1 MRYFWF
7 VAALIG
13 LGCCSL
19 FIGVSNVQLADLVHL
34 RGQSTQLFLATRV
47 PRTICLIL
55 VGATSSMCGLIMQ
68 HLTQNKFVSPTTAG
82 TMDSAR
88 LGILVVMLF
97 LPQASLVLRSLTA
110 FFFAFVGT
118 LLFLFFVRLFPQKNQ
133 LMLPLVGVM
142 MGNIIGS
149 VASFFA
155 YQFQLVQ
162 NMSSWLQGNFATI
175 MRGEYELL
183 YITIPLLVVIYIFA
197 YRFTIVGLG
206 ESFAVNLGINYKK
219 MQLLG
224 IGLVSFASAIVLI
237 MVGTIPFLGVIIPNI
252 TAKLYGDQVHKTLGF
267 TALLGSVFLL
277 ACDIIARVVIY
288 PYEVPVSVVVGII
301 GGIIF
306 LYLLVRRKNNA
317 A

>member
-1 MRYFWF
+1 MRYGRL
-7 VAALIG
+7 VALLVI
-13 LGCCSL
+13 LSSISL
-19 FIGVSNVQLADLVHL
+19 FIGVSNVQLSELLQLD
-34 RGQSTQLFLATRV
+34 GQSLQILLATRL

-55 VGATSSMCGLIMQ
+55 VGATSSICGLIMQ

-88 LGILVVMLF
+88 VGILLVMLF
-97 LPQASLVLRSLTA
+97 LPQAPLLLRSLTA
-110 FFFAFVGT
+110 FFFAFAGT
-118 LLFLFFVRLFPQKNQ
+118 LLFLFFARLFPQKNQ

-175 MRGEYELL
+175 IRGEYELL
-183 YITIPLLVVIYIFA
+183 YVTVPLLVVIYIFA

-219 MQLLG
+219 IQLLG
-224 IGLVSFASAIVLI
+224 IGLVSLASAIVLI

-252 TAKLYGDQVHKTLGF
+252 TAKLSGDQVHKILGF

-306 LYLLVRRKNNA
+306 LYLLVRRKKSA
-317 A
+317 